1 MFWLQQTRQN
11 YSVFTERK
19 SSHLLARKHKLQ
31 VACDR
36 PKLNSYYAMTIYPPM
51 AFLLSVRLQTGNVS
65 DTWDMRHDELNHI
78 LRSTSF
84 KRKGTQNI

>member
-1 MFWLQQTRQN
+1 
-11 YSVFTERK
+11 
-19 SSHLLARKHKLQ
+19 
-31 VACDR
+31 
-36 PKLNSYYAMTIYPPM
+36 MTIYPPM

-84 KRKGTQNI
+84 KRKGTQNIQQFTKVEKHRRRNKTEQARKQVESYRSDWK